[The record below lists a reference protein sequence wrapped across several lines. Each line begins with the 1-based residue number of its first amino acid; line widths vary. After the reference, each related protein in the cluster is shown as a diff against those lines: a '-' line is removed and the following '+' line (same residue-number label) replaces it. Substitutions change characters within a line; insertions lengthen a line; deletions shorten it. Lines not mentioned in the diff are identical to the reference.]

1 MKLELT
7 REYINELRA
16 IIEARDERSAL
27 AMMDELH
34 PADIAE
40 IYEELSIDE
49 AKYLYM
55 ILDPEIASDVLV
67 ELEEDD
73 RERFLKVLP
82 AKEIASQFIHNMD
95 SDDAADVIADLDE
108 TTKQEVL
115 QHLKDIEQA
124 GDIVDLLS
132 YDENTAGGLMA
143 KELIKVN
150 ENWNLTTCL
159 REMRKQAEEVDEIF
173 FIYVVDDDNILK
185 GVVSMKAMLIASG
198 STLVGDIY
206 DKEARFV
213 RTDTPSEEVA
223 QIMEKYD
230 LVVLPVLDNI
240 GRLMGRITIDDVVD
254 VIRDEAEKDYQM
266 ASGISSDVE
275 TTDSAIRLSRA
286 RLPWLIIGLIGGVL
300 VAGLISRF
308 EADIKLNPE
317 MAFFIPL
324 IAAMAGNVGIQSSA
338 IIVQGLASNS
348 LGLESTGR
356 KLVKEFMVAIMNGLI
371 LSALLL
377 GYNLLLK
384 EGLALTYTVS
394 ISLFVVIIFAA
405 FFGTLIPLLLNRLK
419 LDPALATG
427 PFITTTND
435 IMGLFIYFLMG
446 RILYDV
452 FMV

>member
-7 REYINELRA
+7 KEYISELRA
-16 IIEARDERSAL
+16 IIEAKDEKAAL
-27 AMMDELH
+27 AMMSELH

-40 IYEELSIDE
+40 IYEELTIDE

-55 ILDPEIASDVLV
+55 ILDPEVASDVLV
-67 ELEEDD
+67 ELEPDD
-73 RERFLKVLP
+73 RERFLRVLP
-82 AKEIASQFIHNMD
+82 AAEIASQFIHNMD

-150 ENWNLTTCL
+150 ENWSLTTCL
-159 REMRKQAEEVDEIF
+159 REMRKQAEEVDDLF
-173 FIYVVDDDNILK
+173 YIYVINDDNILK
-185 GVVSMKAMLIASG
+185 GIVSLKAMLIASG
-198 STLVGDIY
+198 STLV
-206 DKEARFV
+206 KEIFDEEIRYV

-230 LVVLPVLDNI
+230 LVVLPVVDSI
-240 GRLMGRITIDDVVD
+240 GRLMGRITIDDIVD

-266 ASGISSDVE
+266 ASGISYDVE
-275 TTDSAIRLSRA
+275 TTDSPLRLSRA

-308 EADIKLNPE
+308 EGDIKLNPE

-348 LGLESTGR
+348 LGLESTFR
-356 KLVKEFMVAIMNGLI
+356 KLMKEFLVAIMNGMI
-371 LSALLL
+371 LSVLLL

-394 ISLFVVIIFAA
+394 ISLFVVIIIAA
-405 FFGTLIPLLLNRLK
+405 ILGTLIPLVLNKVK

-427 PFITTTND
+427 PFITTLND

-446 RILYDV
+446 RLLYDA
-452 FMV
+452 FMI